1 MPFHALS
8 GGQRQRVLLARA
20 LASSPDCLLLDEPT
34 AGVDRPTQHA
44 LAEMLGDL
52 HRSSGRTVVL
62 VTHEFGPFRKIAGR
76 FVWVQDGSLH
86 ELTAGDFNRRQDQPE
101 PHELMPEEFLFG
113 KALCAAVMIGVLL
126 PIVGRHLVLGR
137 AVLLGLAIP
146 QIAMAGIAFVFL
158 GASRHWPWAESL
170 HEESAK
176 ALVGSLLFGL
186 PGLLLI
192 ATPWKRH
199 ARISEAWLAVVYLAS
214 VSATNLMLATD
225 AVGETYLGDLFHGR
239 LLFIGEA
246 ELKLLGITLAAGFLF
261 LFAFRRRLLLT
272 LTDPDYASVA
282 GLAVG
287 GWTVAATV
295 VNGTV
300 IGITV
305 ATAGPLVAFGFL
317 VLPVLTAGDLRQ
329 EPAREPVALHAR
341 RPARFA
347 RWILAVLS
355 LRFPTRRL
363 GGRHRLRGPPV
374 HPPDSDDSG
383 FPMRENPSHAY

>member
-1 MPFHALS
+1 
-8 GGQRQRVLLARA
+8 
-20 LASSPDCLLLDEPT
+20 
-34 AGVDRPTQHA
+34 
-44 LAEMLGDL
+44 
-52 HRSSGRTVVL
+52 
-62 VTHEFGPFRKIAGR
+62 
-76 FVWVQDGSLH
+76 
-86 ELTAGDFNRRQDQPE
+86 
-101 PHELMPEEFLFG
+101 MPEEFLFT
-113 KALCAAVMIGVLL
+113 KALWAAVLIGVLL

-170 HEESAK
+170 HEESGK

-186 PGLLLI
+186 PGLFLI
-192 ATPWKRH
+192 ATPWKRRT
-199 ARISEAWLAVVYLAS
+199 RISEAWLAVVYLTS

-239 LLFIGEA
+239 LLFIGDG
-246 ELKLLGITLAAGFLF
+246 ELKMLGITLAAGFIF

-287 GWTVAATV
+287 GWTVAATL
-295 VNGTV
+295 VNGMV

-317 VLPVLTAGDLRQ
+317 VLPVLTA
-329 EPAREPVALHAR
+329 AA
-341 RPARFA
+341 FA
-347 RWILAVLS
+347 KS
-355 LRFPTRRL
+355 LRGNLWLSMLAGLVISLAGFWLSYHYDFPL
-363 GGRHRLRGPPV
+363 GDSVVATGCVVLLLSRAVSLIPVFKLRKAIIN
-374 HPPDSDDSG
+374 SW
-383 FPMRENPSHAY
+383 